1 MLLQH
6 SAGKGFNLAKGNGL
20 KTARALKAKA
30 KAANAAEQ
38 I

>member
-6 SAGKGFNLAKGNGL
+6 SAGKGFNLAEGDGL

>member
-6 SAGKGFNLAKGNGL
+6 SAGKGFNLAEGYSFKA
-20 KTARALKAKA
+20 TSALKAKA

>member
-6 SAGKGFNLAKGNGL
+6 SARKRFNLAKGNGL

-30 KAANAAEQ
+30 EPAYAAKQ